1 MNTKSNEDWDKEVQE
16 LVDNLKRNNEIDRE
30 FRKNNPPNFEK
41 NRQDYKEDLQKRTNN
56 RFTWVLIFVL
66 ILFLLIGTYS
76 RNVKSQITNFDNS
89 PFNMKNSPLNI
100 ENSPLNMRNSPLNF
114 DNSPYNL
121 DSKNGVYDNQGN
133 RTGYKVMNPEG
144 VTNYFDNSGRRTG
157 YTPSQR

>member
-1 MNTKSNEDWDKEVQE
+1 MNPKTLSFIFFIFLFGIYSQEVQS
-16 LVDNLKRNNEIDRE
+16 
-30 FRKNNPPNFEK
+30 
-41 NRQDYKEDLQKRTNN
+41 
-56 RFTWVLIFVL
+56 LI
-66 ILFLLIGTYS
+66 I
-76 RNVKSQITNFDNS
+76 NFDNS
-89 PFNMKNSPLNI
+89 PLNMKNSPLNF

-133 RTGYKVMNPEG
+133 RTGYKVTSPEG